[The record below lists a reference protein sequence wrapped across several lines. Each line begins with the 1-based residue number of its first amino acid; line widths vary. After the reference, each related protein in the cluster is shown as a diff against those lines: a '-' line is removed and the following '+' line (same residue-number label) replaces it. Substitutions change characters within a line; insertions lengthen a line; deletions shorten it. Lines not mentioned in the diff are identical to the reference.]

1 MKINILRAILI
12 FLLIIL
18 FIRIFNFSSQDGET
32 SGNLSREVTET
43 ITKNIKAIQRLEK
56 SKKEIV
62 LDKIEHFIRKLAHF
76 SLYMSAG
83 ILTMCLMLTYKMELK
98 KKIEISLIVNVIY
111 AISDEIH
118 QIFVPDRAAMIQDVG
133 VDTFGII
140 IGITIVIIMFKVYKT
155 IKNKVSKI
163 G

>member
-43 ITKNIKAIQRLEK
+43 ITKNIKAIQRLDK

-62 LDKIEHFIRKLAHF
+62 LDKIEHIVRKTAHF
-76 SLYMSAG
+76 TLYTMVG
-83 ILTMCLMLTYKMELK
+83 ILMMSLMTSSFKMCWC
-98 KKIEISLIVNVIY
+98 
-111 AISDEIH
+111 
-118 QIFVPDRAAMIQDVG
+118 
-133 VDTFGII
+133 
-140 IGITIVIIMFKVYKT
+140 
-155 IKNKVSKI
+155 
-163 G
+163 